1 VIWGN
6 LKIYWK
12 GILEGLEKFF
22 KPFSSLYS
30 NLKIKNILIINIPF
44 PFSTKL
50 PSQIRREIS
59 LFLSP
64 PPPTA
69 IPFPP
74 LQTPKQSKK
83 LKNSHDL
90 LSCICYLSWFI
101 SSIST
106 CISGCLQ
113 WVSWLHIYMWGM
125 WDIKNLAWEQ

>member
-1 VIWGN
+1 MTIEGFIIIIFLILRVISQHRLGLKN
-6 LKIYWK
+6 LPKPSKILYRNMGELKIYWK

-30 NLKIKNILIINIPF
+30 NLKIKNILIINILF
-44 PFSTKL
+44 SFSTKL
-50 PSQIRREIS
+50 PSQIRWEIS

-90 LSCICYLSWFI
+90 LSCICNLS
-101 SSIST
+101 
-106 CISGCLQ
+106 
-113 WVSWLHIYMWGM
+113 
-125 WDIKNLAWEQ
+125 